1 MTPAYRVN
9 CYREGILASFG
20 VSEWHETLASALDAL
35 LDHQQRSWSSVALA
49 PQERYPRQAPRRLRA
64 RQERRDGQ
72 AQA

>member
-1 MTPAYRVN
+1 MNAYRVN
-9 CYREGILASFG
+9 CYREGVLASFG

-49 PQERYPRQAPRRLRA
+49 PQERYSRPRRLRLLA
-64 RQERRDGQ
+64 RQEGRDGQ